1 MLQIHPPST
10 LGHHP
15 FILCVCKFGAFQI
28 PHVSKS
34 TRYLV
39 FWAWLFALSMV
50 SFRFV
55 HVFANVRIS
64 FFLKGRKASIVC
76 LQHFFFIQSSPEDPS
91 SFHILAVVN
100 DATMNNGMQMS
111 LWCSNF
117 QFLWLHTQS
126 GEVATNSLCSIWS
139 FRITYVLLLNLF
151 YVQE

>member
-1 MLQIHPPST
+1 
-10 LGHHP
+10 
-15 FILCVCKFGAFQI
+15 
-28 PHVSKS
+28 
-34 TRYLV
+34 
-39 FWAWLFALSMV
+39 
-50 SFRFV
+50 
-55 HVFANVRIS
+55 
-64 FFLKGRKASIVC
+64 
-76 LQHFFFIQSSPEDPS
+76 
-91 SFHILAVVN
+91 LAVVN